1 MVQNLNIFRLLLNSD
16 GLRLLFSTKTS
27 KLNMLW
33 ISSKDIGKG
42 FLFFYFWIF
51 WQNIWI
57 EKYFYFRSSYLMFN
71 DDIQGTAA
79 TTLAGKFW
87 ALHHMFS
94 RKKPQIPNYEKYFYC
109 FRHLWS
115 TKSSRFISIKSRGFE
130 ICCMWSRQRS
140 SWSHAN
146 HSQR

>member
-42 FLFFYFWIF
+42 FLFFFKFF

-94 RKKPQIPNYEKYFYC
+94 RKKTKFRIMKNIFYC